1 MATKAFFNVAARRIE
16 LTEAP
21 VDGVISIDLAAD
33 LYSGAKD
40 DWLANLGGERAHR
53 FPFITA
59 ESAGQDTTGGRDE
72 PAFFR
77 LRNGAEGWRIVPFD
91 ADHDLVI
98 TGTLI
103 PTDNTVRMMSARP
116 GRTILVITDG
126 SEVAQITQGNA
137 LSASQ
142 KQQILE
148 VWQLEGL
155 EAGNEMT
162 VTPAH
167 RSINDGT
174 IEQDITGDGE
184 TTTTVTRV

>member
-1 MATKAFFNVAARRIE
+1 MAAKAFFNVAQRRIE

-21 VDGVISIDLAAD
+21 VDGVVSINLETD

-40 DWLANLGGERAHR
+40 DWLANVGGERAHR
-53 FPFITA
+53 FPFITS

-77 LRNGAEGWRIVPFD
+77 LRNGEEGWRILPFD
-91 ADHDLVI
+91 GDHDLII
-98 TGTLI
+98 TGTLV
-103 PTDNTVRMMSARP
+103 PNDSTVRLVATRP
-116 GRTILVITDG
+116 GRTILVLTDG

-137 LSASQ
+137 LSVSQ
-142 KQQILE
+142 KQQLLE

-155 EAGNEMT
+155 EVGNEMT